1 MTSTISKFKQVKITW
16 VDPCQCDEAW
26 TPESEILDHDV
37 AVCSDVGYIYKK
49 TKSKL
54 WLFTSYSEDEYGL
67 SVGGLT
73 CIPTGVIKK
82 IKVIK

>member
-16 VDPCQCDEAW
+16 VDICQCDEAW
-26 TPESEILDHDV
+26 TPEKEILDHDV
-37 AVCSDVGYIYKK
+37 AECEDVGWIYKK
-49 TKSKL
+49 TRDKL
-54 WLFTSYSEDEYGL
+54 WLFTSYSEDEYGF

>member
-26 TPESEILDHDV
+26 TPEKEILDHDV
-37 AVCSDVGYIYKK
+37 AECEDVGWIYKK
-49 TKSKL
+49 TKSNL
-54 WLFTSYSEDEYGL
+54 WLFSSYSEDEDGL

-73 CIPTGVIKK
+73 AFPMGCIKK
-82 IKVIK
+82 IEILK

>member
-37 AVCSDVGYIYKK
+37 AVCTDVGYIYKK
-49 TKSKL
+49 NKR
-54 WLFTSYSEDEYGL
+54 
-67 SVGGLT
+67 
-73 CIPTGVIKK
+73 
-82 IKVIK
+82 

>member
-1 MTSTISKFKQVKITW
+1 MTSTISKFKQVKITL
-16 VDPCQCDEAW
+16 VDICQCYEAW
-26 TPESEILDHDV
+26 TPENEILDHDV
-37 AVCSDVGYIYKK
+37 AVCTDVGYIYKK
-49 TKSKL
+49 TRDKL
-54 WLFTSYSEDEYGL
+54 WLFTSYSEDEYGF

>member
-1 MTSTISKFKQVKITW
+1 MTSMISKYKHVRISW
-16 VDPCQCDEAW
+16 YDICSNDEAW
-26 TPESEILDHDV
+26 THEDEILNHDV
-37 AVCSDVGYIYKK
+37 ALCEDTGYIYKK

-54 WLFTSYSEDEYGL
+54 WLFTSYSEDEYGF